1 MNRIAGASSIHRR
14 SSALRLVVLTAV
26 LSALLVAVPGRADA
40 VAPTLDLRVLLVSAD
55 GTEPAFAAWQAQ
67 LTAEGVPFDALVAET
82 APPITGDQL
91 VMGPDHARYQ
101 AVVLA
106 SPDLVACDATNGCAS
121 TVSSEELAALAEF
134 ERTFGVRQVD
144 AYAYPSPALG
154 LSFPSSGGEL
164 DGVVAAVTP
173 AGSAV
178 FPYLSGSVPIED
190 AWGYLATPA
199 PGEGETFENLVAAP
213 TGEPL
218 VGALRRGDG
227 REEMVVTVDTN
238 PWTMHSR
245 LLLHGMLRWVTRGIY
260 LGFSRN
266 HLSVHIDDVFLP
278 DDRWDIDDNMTHED
292 DGATN
297 PLIRMDDDD
306 AEFLRSWQQKNGMRL
321 DLTFNGAGSDE
332 FVATNGADPLAQV
345 LVANRGEFRWLNH
358 TFSHPNL
365 DNAGQPQIQVEIKD
379 NRDWAKKKKIAITAN
394 ELVTGEHSGLA
405 NPAMPAALDKTK
417 ITWVASDNS
426 RTPQQQALGKALTVP
441 RHPTNIYY
449 NTATRAEQ
457 LDEYNYLYGE
467 GCVPSPVTTCLTEPI
482 TWDRY
487 VDREAAIMLG
497 HMLTNDVRPHYV
509 HQANLAEDRVLYDVL
524 DKALD
529 RYRGAVSIPLV
540 QPTLTDAGRALARQ
554 AAWRNALANGQVT
567 ASITGTV
574 VTITSAVNLDV
585 PTTAGA
591 GSTVTTKVKKR
602 GRVKATPF
610 GEQYGGSRSAWTT
623 LGAGKTLTLN
633 VAA

>member
-1 MNRIAGASSIHRR
+1 MSLL
-14 SSALRLVVLTAV
+14 LRLML
-26 LSALLVAVPGRADA
+26 LSAMAAALMVAVPRRADA
-40 VAPTLDLRVLLVSAD
+40 AVPTLDLRVLLVAAD
-55 GTEPAFAAWQAQ
+55 GTEPAIAAWKAQ
-67 LTAEGVPFDALVAET
+67 LTGEGVPFDVVVATE
-82 APPITGDQL
+82 APPITFEQL
-91 VMGPDHARYQ
+91 VTGPDHARYQ

-106 SPDLVACDATNGCAS
+106 SPDLITCGSGACISAVTSD
-121 TVSSEELAALAEF
+121 ELDALATF

-144 AYAYPSPALG
+144 AYAYPTPAIGLG
-154 LSFPSSGGEL
+154 TPSSSGDFGGMTSTL
-164 DGVVAAVTP
+164 TD
-173 AGSAV
+173 AGGAV
-178 FPYLSGSVPIED
+178 FPYLVGPVPID
-190 AWGYLATPA
+190 PSWGYLATPA

-218 VGALRRGDG
+218 VGAYRRADG

-245 LLLHGMLRWVTRGIY
+245 LLLHGMLRWVTRGVY

-266 HLSVHIDDVFLP
+266 NLSVHVDDVFLP
-278 DDRWDIDDNMTHED
+278 DDRWDIEDNTTYED
-292 DGATN
+292 DGLTN
-297 PLIRMDDDD
+297 PLIRMNDQD
-306 AEFLRSWQQKNGMRL
+306 AEFLRSWQQENGLKL

-332 FVATNGADPLAQV
+332 FVATNGSDPLAQV
-345 LVANRGEFRWLNH
+345 LLANRGEFRWLNH

-365 DNAGQPQIQVEIKD
+365 DNATQSEIEAEIKN
-379 NRDWAKKKKIAITAN
+379 NRDWAKKKKITFTAN

-417 ITWVASDNS
+417 VAWIASDNS
-426 RTPQQQALGKALTVP
+426 RTPEQQPLGKALTVP

-449 NTATRAEQ
+449 NTATQAEQ

-482 TWDRY
+482 TWDQY

-524 DKALD
+524 DKALA
-529 RYRGAVSIPLV
+529 RYRGAVSAPLV

-567 ASITGTV
+567 ASITGSV
-574 VTITSAVNLDV
+574 VTVTSTVQLDV
-585 PTTAGA
+585 PATAGT
-591 GSTVTTKVKKR
+591 GSTVTTKVKRNGKS
-602 GRVKATPF
+602 KATPF

-623 LGAGKTLTLN
+623 LGAGNTLTLN